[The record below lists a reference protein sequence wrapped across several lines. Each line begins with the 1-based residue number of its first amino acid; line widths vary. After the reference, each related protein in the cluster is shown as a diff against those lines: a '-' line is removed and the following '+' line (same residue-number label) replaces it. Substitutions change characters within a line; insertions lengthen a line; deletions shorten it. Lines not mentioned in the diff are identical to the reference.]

1 MEITRR
7 TADGWIE
14 LMITGRL
21 DGYWADHLDRGLTET
36 VREGHHRLRLN
47 LANVT
52 FLSSAGI
59 RVLVKF
65 YKRLTTIKG
74 ALVIT
79 SPSEPVRTVLHMTRL
94 SNLLIDEAGPAVPE
108 TSVGSIVVRGRLLLQ
123 QYDMDAAARL
133 DCEVS
138 GDATWLDP
146 NGRAP
151 QATTL
156 RCPPSRFAL
165 GIGAFGTSDDEC
177 RDRFG
182 EFIAVAGAAAY
193 LPGDGTEVPDYLVA
207 SDAHAPELQVLQSI
221 ACNGSFAHHLRF
233 EPTAPAN
240 AVSLSE
246 LAAAALDM
254 TGAGAAGLVVV
265 AETEGL
271 VGASLR
277 RSPSTAGSG
286 DFFAF
291 PDVRNRLTFAAE
303 RAFGRSLVL
312 VAGVVQRPGGP
323 LPGHHVRPM
332 ESTGA
337 LLGHFH
343 AAAFPFHSF
352 KKGRLELRDTVQTL
366 FEAEGLLGVLHLV
379 NDDRQIAGIGESEFT
394 RGACWLG
401 PIQTVAH

>member
-1 MEITRR
+1 M
-7 TADGWIE
+7 E

-59 RVLVKF
+59 GVFVKF
-65 YKRLTTIKG
+65 YKHLTTIKG

-79 SPSEPVRTVLHMTRL
+79 SPSQPVRTILNMTRL
-94 SNLLIDEAGPAVPE
+94 SNLLIDEARPAVPE
-108 TSVGSIVVRGRLLLQ
+108 TSIGRMLVRGRLLMQ

-146 NGRAP
+146 NSRAAE
-151 QATTL
+151 ATTL

-177 RDRFG
+177 RDRSG

-207 SDAHAPELQVLQSI
+207 SGAHAPELRVLRSI
-221 ACNGSFAHHLRF
+221 ACDGSFAHHLRF
-233 EPTAPAN
+233 EPTAPAS

-277 RSPSTAGSG
+277 RSPSTIGSG

-291 PDVRNRLTFAAE
+291 PDVRARLTFAAE

-323 LPGHHVRPM
+323 LPEDHLRPID
-332 ESTGA
+332 SAGGW
-337 LLGHFH
+337 LGHFH

-352 KKGRLELRDTVQTL
+352 KKGRLELRDTVRTL
-366 FEAEGLLGVLHLV
+366 FEGGGLLGVLHLV

-401 PIQTVAH
+401 PIHTVAH